1 MKHALLAILLAAS
14 VPFAA
19 TDTSL
24 VLKPTAAQI
33 KAAKPVGNKI
43 CPISG
48 DKIGGGMGKGETV
61 IYKGKAV
68 ALCCPGCIKDFGKDP
83 AKYLAKAEAEA
94 KGSAAHEGHHTM

>member
-48 DKIGGGMGKGETV
+48 DKIGVEV
-61 IYKGKAV
+61 Q
-68 ALCCPGCIKDFGKDP
+68 
-83 AKYLAKAEAEA
+83 
-94 KGSAAHEGHHTM
+94 